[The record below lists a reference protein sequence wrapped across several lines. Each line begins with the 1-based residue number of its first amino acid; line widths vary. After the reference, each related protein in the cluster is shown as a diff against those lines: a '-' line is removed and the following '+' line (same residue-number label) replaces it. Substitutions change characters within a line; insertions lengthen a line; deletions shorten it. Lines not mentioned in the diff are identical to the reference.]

1 MDGKDEIRLGRRALL
16 AAGVAGAAAAAAQ
29 AMVGPAAVAAADHD
43 PLKIGET
50 NTGSTETVLNVPGTN
65 GLGVRSD
72 GGDGLRGSS
81 SVANKSGVYGW
92 NDNWQGYGVYGH
104 NTASGTYGC
113 LGWGPRGVYGFNGA
127 DAQTAVEGETSH
139 AGGYAIAATN
149 TGSSTRAL
157 LGTPTTGVDAYAPM
171 NPNGYYGLSVYGRL
185 HFSGRSGLLTIP
197 KAKSSV
203 NTTVYALTSSSM
215 VLATLQGNRAG
226 TYIQAAVASPAADRI
241 TIYLNKKVTAATK
254 VAYFVLE

>member
-50 NTGSTETVLNVPGTN
+50 NTGSTETLLNVPGTN

-92 NDNWQGYGVYGH
+92 NDNGQGYGVTGR
-104 NTASGTYGC
+104 NTASGAYGY
-113 LGWGPRGVYGFNGA
+113 LGSGWRGVYGFIGG
-127 DAQTAVEGETSH
+127 DAQIAMEGETSH

-149 TGSSTRAL
+149 TGSNTRAL
-157 LGTPTTGVDAYAPM
+157 LGTPTTGVDAYAPL
-171 NPNGYYGLSVYGRL
+171 NTNYFGLQTYGRL
-185 HFSGRSGLLTIP
+185 HFSHRSGQVTI
-197 KAKSSV
+197 AAGKSSV
-203 NTTVYALTSSSM
+203 RTTVYALTSSSM
-215 VLATLQGNRAG
+215 VLATLQTNRSG
-226 TYIQAAVASPAADRI
+226 VYVQAAVASPAADRI
-241 TIYLNKKVTAATK
+241 TIYLNKKVTAATT
-254 VAYFVLE
+254 VAYFVLD